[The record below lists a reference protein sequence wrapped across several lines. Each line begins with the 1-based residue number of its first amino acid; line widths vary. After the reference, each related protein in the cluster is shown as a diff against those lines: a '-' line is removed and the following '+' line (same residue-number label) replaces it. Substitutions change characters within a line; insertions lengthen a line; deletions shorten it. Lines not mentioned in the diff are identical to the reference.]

1 METRK
6 LITADGTVAYYLN
19 TDGTNK
25 LHNIDGPAL
34 MPQGNKRQSE
44 YWLFGFKYTKDQ
56 WEDRK
61 KDTNGV
67 PWHKTAAGKAAGA
80 RV

>member
-6 LITADGTVAYYLN
+6 IVTVDGTIAYYLN
-19 TDGTNK
+19 VDGINK
-25 LHNIDGPAL
+25 LHNVDGPAL
-34 MPQGNKRQSE
+34 VPKGNKRQSE
-44 YWLFGFKYTKDQ
+44 YWLFGFKYSKDQ

-67 PWHKTAAGKAAGA
+67 PWYKTAAGKAAGA

>member
-1 METRK
+1 METRR
-6 LITADGTVAYYLN
+6 ITTGDGTIAYYLEV
-19 TDGTNK
+19 DGINK
-25 LHNIDGPAL
+25 LHNVDGPAL
-34 MPQGNKRQSE
+34 IPQGNKRQSE
-44 YWLFGFKYTKDQ
+44 YWLFGFKYSKTD

-67 PWHKTAAGKAAGA
+67 PWYKTAAGKAAGA

>member
-1 METRK
+1 METKR
-6 LITADGTVAYYLN
+6 LVTAEGTIAYYLN
-19 TDGTNK
+19 INGVNK

-34 MPQGNKRQSE
+34 IPNGNKRASE
-44 YWLFGFKYTKDQ
+44 YYIFGIKYTKEQ
-56 WEDRK
+56 WDDRK

-67 PWHKTAAGKAAGA
+67 PWYKTAAGKAAGA

>member
-1 METRK
+1 METKR
-6 LITADGTVAYYLN
+6 LVTAEGTIAYYLN
-19 TDGTNK
+19 INGINK

-34 MPQGNKRQSE
+34 IPNGNKRASE
-44 YWLFGFKYTKDQ
+44 YYIFGIKYNKEQ
-56 WEDRK
+56 WDDRK

-67 PWHKTAAGKAAGA
+67 PWYKTAAGKASGA

>member
-1 METRK
+1 METK
-6 LITADGTVAYYLN
+6 KIVTTDGTIAYYLN
-19 TDGTNK
+19 TEGTNK

-34 MPQGNKRQSE
+34 IPQGNKRQSE
-44 YWLFGFKYTKDQ
+44 YYLFGIKYTKTQ
-56 WEDRK
+56 WEDFK

-67 PWHKTAAGKAAGA
+67 PWYKTAAGKAAGA

>member
-1 METRK
+1 METKRLVTK
-6 LITADGTVAYYLN
+6 DGSIFYYLN
-19 TDGTNK
+19 VDGVNK
-25 LHNIDGPAL
+25 MHNIDGPAYL
-34 MPQGNKRQSE
+34 PQGNKRSAE
-44 YWLFGFKYTKDQ
+44 YWLFGFKYSKTD

-67 PWHKTAAGKAAGA
+67 PWYKTAAGKAAGA

>member
-1 METRK
+1 METKR
-6 LITADGTVAYYLN
+6 LVTAEGTIAYYLN
-19 TDGTNK
+19 LNGINK

-34 MPQGNKRQSE
+34 IPNGNKRASE
-44 YWLFGFKYTKDQ
+44 YYIFGIKYTKEQ
-56 WEDRK
+56 WDDRK

-67 PWHKTAAGKAAGA
+67 PWYKTAAGKAAGA